1 MDKYLRV
8 GTVTRPHGTAG
19 EVKVYPTTDD
29 IDRFR
34 DLETCYAARPG
45 EEPVLLTIRSVKR
58 VKNLAVLGFEEITDM
73 NGAEALRGK
82 DLLILRSQGVPL
94 KDNENYIGDLIGM
107 RVVTDDGQGL
117 GELTEVMETA
127 ANAVFS
133 VRDGE
138 GREILIPSIHECIL
152 DVNLE
157 ENVMTV
163 HLLPGLRELQG

>member
-1 MDKYLRV
+1 
-8 GTVTRPHGTAG
+8 
-19 EVKVYPTTDD
+19 
-29 IDRFR
+29 
-34 DLETCYAARPG
+34 
-45 EEPVLLTIRSVKR
+45 
-58 VKNLAVLGFEEITDM
+58 
-73 NGAEALRGK
+73 
-82 DLLILRSQGVPL
+82 
-94 KDNENYIGDLIGM
+94 
-107 RVVTDDGQGL
+107 
-117 GELTEVMETA
+117 META